1 MNLCLVTSSFPLS
14 PDDIAAPFVPPLI
27 GDLEDLGHRV
37 HVVTPSKTGAPTGW
51 DESQRV
57 FWFPWFESPKRA
69 VNLSPSSPG
78 DILRML
84 SLVQNGERA
93 LLRVI
98 REKHIQACLGLWV
111 VPGGYLA
118 WQAKKRSGVPFG
130 VWALGSDVN
139 TWANYPIIGRIIR
152 ATLENA
158 DAVFADGFELARKTQ
173 VLARRD
179 CLFLSSMRPM
189 NYDNARSVQIGIQP
203 VHFLFVGR
211 WERVK
216 GVDILL
222 EAAQIAA
229 GRLGNDKFEVVIV
242 GAGEMEPAM
251 REFVSI
257 HNLHEN
263 VRLVVRPPF
272 DQLLGYYKQ
281 SSCVVIPSRM
291 ESIPLVFG
299 EALQAHKP
307 MIVSEVGDMGE
318 LARRYQVARVVP
330 PNNAEALAGALYDF
344 ILQGNP
350 NFQGNGALPELLD
363 LKTSARE
370 LSMQLGKLLTTA
382 RS

>member
-14 PDDIAAPFVPPLI
+14 TDDIAAPFVPPLI
-27 GDLEDLGHRV
+27 GDLEELGHRV

-57 FWFPWFESPKRA
+57 FWFPWFMSPKRA

-78 DILRML
+78 DILRIL

-93 LLRVI
+93 LRRVI
-98 REKHIQACLGLWV
+98 REKQIQACLGLWV

-118 WQAKKRSGVPFG
+118 WQAKKKSGVPFG

-173 VLARRD
+173 VLARKD

-189 NYDNARSVQIGIQP
+189 NYDNARSVQLGNQP

-211 WERVK
+211 WERIK
-216 GVDILL
+216 GVDVLL
-222 EAAQIAA
+222 EATQIAA

-257 HNLHEN
+257 HGLGEA

-281 SSCVVIPSRM
+281 SSCIVIPSRM

-307 MIVSEVGDMGE
+307 MIVSEVGDMGD

-330 PNNAEALAGALYDF
+330 PNIAEALAGALYDF
-344 ILQGNP
+344 VLQGNP
-350 NFQGNGALPELLD
+350 NFQGNEALRELLD
-363 LKTSARE
+363 LRTSAQE
-370 LSMQLGKLLTTA
+370 LSMQLGNLLTAA